1 MARRG
6 GRRRP
11 KKALALH
18 VSVFNAMPLP
28 SERDWAE
35 LPMDLLLHILHKLE
49 DQVELLLG
57 GVAGTCRSWRHAARG
72 EPELW
77 RHIDMRGQHVP
88 TFSSA
93 VSLKMMAR
101 AALRLS
107 AGHCESFAAEYDVN
121 DDLLLFLAQQ
131 YVHDLSSQSPRPS
144 IRVFR
149 FIC

>member
-1 MARRG
+1 MACG
-6 GRRRP
+6 GRRRRP
-11 KKALALH
+11 KKALTLH
-18 VSVFNAMPLP
+18 VSVFNTMPLP

-35 LPMDLLLHILHKLE
+35 LPMDVILHILHKLE

-57 GVAGTCRSWRHAARG
+57 GVAGTCRSWCRAARG

-77 RHIDMRGQHVP
+77 RHIDMHGQHVP

-107 AGHCESFAAEYDVN
+107 AGQCESFAANDDVN
-121 DDLLLFLAQQ
+121 DDLLLFLAEQ
-131 YVHDLSSQSPRPS
+131 YVGFLYLIPS
-144 IRVFR
+144 AIH
-149 FIC
+149 